1 MNGSIRSGDKN
12 NLQLFVGSFNHII
25 YPPQHL
31 DMVEKWEA
39 VVYTHVREQPHSKG
53 LLLGTNAITSSHF
66 EPCGWEVFTLVMT

>member
-39 VVYTHVREQPHSKG
+39 VVYTH
-53 LLLGTNAITSSHF
+53 
-66 EPCGWEVFTLVMT
+66 